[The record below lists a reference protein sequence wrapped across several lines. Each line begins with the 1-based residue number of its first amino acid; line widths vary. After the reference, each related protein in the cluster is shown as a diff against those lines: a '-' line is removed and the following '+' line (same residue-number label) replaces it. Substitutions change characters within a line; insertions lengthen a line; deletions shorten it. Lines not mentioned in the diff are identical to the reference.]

1 MAYSAQDAAYLQSK
15 LTELQGKGKTEY
27 QNIDQVYG
35 AFQMAGLTPQQHAEK
50 YGVNEGLAYPTGN
63 VAPSAI
69 TTGSG
74 SYSPVEK
81 AYYEQKLEQL
91 QSTGKTQYQN
101 IDQVAGAFQYSG
113 LAPKD
118 HFYNYGVKEGLTWPE
133 EKPLLPI
140 QYTSSSTPPMSNT
153 DFTVNELKTA
163 AIADSNNPIV
173 RQAIARANQTMN
185 GRGLL
190 NSSMATQAAQEAA
203 ISKALEIAAPDTAA
217 YYTDQRD
224 AKQFDYNSQLAKLQG
239 DINYQNSAG
248 LARLNNDLNIANAKA
263 QYDMKV
269 GDVTQT
275 NYITMIDRIQ
285 QDTTK
290 QVQQINSSA
299 MPYEEKQAAIR
310 NIQSQAQAQIDNA
323 NRLFKSTNG
332 WQDQW
337 AVAAD
342 TYSWQVE
349 GAPEKPE
356 DDNPF
361 NNSGEY

>member
-1 MAYSAQDAAYLQSK
+1 M
-15 LTELQGKGKTEY
+15 
-27 QNIDQVYG
+27 
-35 AFQMAGLTPQQHAEK
+35 
-50 YGVNEGLAYPTGN
+50 
-63 VAPSAI
+63 AI
-69 TTGSG
+69 TTEQRNQLLQDMLAGKMTTQDVVSIGSG
-74 SYSPVEK
+74 YVPYGSTPPSQLTSTLVALNDPRKIYDYALQNSLTAYQVEQ
-81 AYYEQKLEQL
+81 ALNMPIGGANQWA
-91 QSTGKTQYQN
+91 
-101 IDQVAGAFQYSG
+101 AGQG
-113 LAPKD
+113 LAPIANTAEANKNVN
-118 HFYNYGVKEGLTWPE
+118 FYANPTTWMGEATPNQNV
-133 EKPLLPI
+133 PV
-140 QYTSSSTPPMSNT
+140 QAQQQQSTSATPSMSNT
-153 DFTVNELKTA
+153 DFNVNELKTA

-173 RQAIARANQTMN
+173 RQAMARAMQSMN

-203 ISKALEIAAPDTAA
+203 IAKALEIAAPDTAA

-224 AKQFDYNSQLAKLQG
+224 AKQFDYSKQLTKLQG
-239 DINYQNSAG
+239 EINFQNSAG
-248 LARLNNDLNIANAKA
+248 LARLNNDLGIANAQA
-263 QYDMKV
+263 QYNMKV

-310 NIQSQAQAQIDNA
+310 NIQAQAQAQIDNA

>member
-50 YGVNEGLAYPTGN
+50 YGVNEGLTYSTGN

-140 QYTSSSTPPMSNT
+140 QYSSSSTPPMSNT

-185 GRGLL
+185 SRGLL
-190 NSSMATQAAQEAA
+190 NTSMATQAAQEAA
-203 ISKALEIAAPDTAA
+203 I
-217 YYTDQRD
+217 
-224 AKQFDYNSQLAKLQG
+224 
-239 DINYQNSAG
+239 
-248 LARLNNDLNIANAKA
+248 AKA
-263 QYDMKV
+263 
-269 GDVTQT
+269 
-275 NYITMIDRIQ
+275 
-285 QDTTK
+285 
-290 QVQQINSSA
+290 
-299 MPYEEKQAAIR
+299 
-310 NIQSQAQAQIDNA
+310 
-323 NRLFKSTNG
+323 
-332 WQDQW
+332 
-337 AVAAD
+337 
-342 TYSWQVE
+342 
-349 GAPEKPE
+349 
-356 DDNPF
+356 
-361 NNSGEY
+361 